1 MYTTACPMATLQMG
15 RKTWR
20 ARPRRKHWRFWRQ
33 IPPTTRLG
41 GEPFRKARK
50 ENSSSWGKINSSC
63 FADRGDDGLAAETF
77 VVQAGWL
84 RNNGETR
91 KRNAK
96 AQRNRRQSRAK
107 IPAVHSILL
116 HCQ

>member
-20 ARPRRKHWRFWRQ
+20 ARTRRKHWRFWRQ

-41 GEPFRKARK
+41 GEPSRKARK
-50 ENSSSWGKINSSC
+50 VNSSSWGEINSSR
-63 FADRGDDGLAAETF
+63 FAYSGDDRLAAETS
-77 VVQAGWL
+77 VERAGWL
-84 RNNGETR
+84 RNNGEAR

-96 AQRNRRQSRAK
+96 RE
-107 IPAVHSILL
+107 
-116 HCQ
+116 

>member
-50 ENSSSWGKINSSC
+50 ENSSSWGERNSRR
-63 FADRGDDGLAAETF
+63 FADRGDDGLAAATF
-77 VVQAGWL
+77 GERAGRV
-84 RNNGETR
+84 RNNGEAR
-91 KRNAK
+91 KQCKAPPIPRGNA
-96 AQRNRRQSRAK
+96 
-107 IPAVHSILL
+107 AVRLRGDGVPPVEDA
-116 HCQ
+116 